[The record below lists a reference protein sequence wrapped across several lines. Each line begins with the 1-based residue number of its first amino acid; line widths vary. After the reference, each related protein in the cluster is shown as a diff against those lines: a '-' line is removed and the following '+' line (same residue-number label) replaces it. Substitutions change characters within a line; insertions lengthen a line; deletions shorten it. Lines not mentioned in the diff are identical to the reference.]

1 VIRSVTCQYLNMFLL
16 FYDSAELW
24 PNVCEFVLLG
34 MWAHYMTVEDY
45 QDLIDRG
52 WRR

>member
-1 VIRSVTCQYLNMFLL
+1 MATSVDMIL
-16 FYDSAELW
+16 FDM
-24 PNVCEFVLLG
+24 LG